1 MKNIKILVAT
11 HKPYVF
17 PEDDSIYVPIQVG
30 CDEVEERF
38 GYTGDNTG
46 DNISYKHR
54 FYSDLSSMYWGWK
67 NLDCDYMGSCHYRRY
82 FVSKKAKKSKEKI
95 FKYILDREEL
105 ESMLEKCPVIIA
117 KPRRY
122 YIETIESH
130 YDHTHNPKDFDIARD
145 IIAEIAPDYLDNF
158 NRVANR
164 TWAHMF
170 NTFIMRKDLADK
182 FCEWMF
188 PILFELEKR
197 VDYSEYNVFESR
209 FCGYIAEFLLDTWLE
224 KNEIEFQTAK
234 LAFLEKQN
242 WFKKGGNFL
251 KNKFFRNTRTFK

>member
-1 MKNIKILVAT
+1 M
-11 HKPYVF
+11 
-17 PEDDSIYVPIQVG
+17 S
-30 CDEVEERF
+30 
-38 GYTGDNTG
+38 
-46 DNISYKHR
+46 
-54 FYSDLSSMYWGWK
+54 
-67 NLDCDYMGSCHYRRY
+67 
-82 FVSKKAKKSKEKI
+82 
-95 FKYILDREEL
+95 
-105 ESMLEKCPVIIA
+105 
-117 KPRRY
+117 
-122 YIETIESH
+122 
-130 YDHTHNPKDFDIARD
+130 
-145 IIAEIAPDYLDNF
+145 PDYLDNF

-170 NTFIMRKDLADK
+170 NTFIMRKDLADE

-224 KNEIEFQTAK
+224 KNEIEFQTVK

-251 KNKFFRNTRTFK
+251 KNKFFRNTRAFK